1 MDEEDEN
8 SPSELSIILN
18 IRKLLIQKLKRASP
32 KARRPKTILS
42 TNSKVQTQTT
52 NRLLIWT
59 LFSATLKLMV
69 RKMRKLKAYLRPSL
83 TTFCRNLFERT
94 EENRRRIRASDS
106 LQFSAQ
112 YKLTGIL
119 RRNIHLTYTRTMS
132 SNNPEKSLQRSESH
146 LFWHEHGKGNK
157 PLAAQAI
164 DEDEEDA
171 LVLILNSATPIQ
183 LRLKRTVWWFLY
195 NTSVSAPVF
204 TGANIGSII
213 SRCTLQIFYGNVK
226 IVIW

>member
-1 MDEEDEN
+1 
-8 SPSELSIILN
+8 
-18 IRKLLIQKLKRASP
+18 
-32 KARRPKTILS
+32 
-42 TNSKVQTQTT
+42 
-52 NRLLIWT
+52 
-59 LFSATLKLMV
+59 MV
-69 RKMRKLKAYLRPSL
+69 WKMRKLKAYLRPSL

-146 LFWHEHGKGNK
+146 LFWHEQGKGNK

-183 LRLKRTVWWFLY
+183 LRFKELCGGFYTTLRSPSKRISVKRSVTVFHRSSFYRCKHRIHQLVHIPNIPWQCENCYLVMCELLSTAMRTIDFKAIF
-195 NTSVSAPVF
+195 VSYVQF
-204 TGANIGSII
+204 WINFHSFKVRLSLDTELIHI
-213 SRCTLQIFYGNVK
+213 L
-226 IVIW
+226 